1 MTAPAADGS
10 DVVYEPSLGASAMP
24 HPDSEG
30 HVAWIAGLG
39 YRLDD
44 LPLLV
49 AFLQRAAQAAN
60 EAAAHRKATP

>member
-1 MTAPAADGS
+1 MTGPAADGS
-10 DVVYEPSLGASAMP
+10 DVVYDARLGATSMP
-24 HPDSEG
+24 HPDTEG

-49 AFLQRAAQAAN
+49 AFLQRAHADAS

>member
-1 MTAPAADGS
+1 MTGPAADGS
-10 DVVYEPSLGASAMP
+10 DVVYDARIGASSRP
-24 HPDSEG
+24 HPDPDG

-49 AFLQRAAQAAN
+49 RFLQAAHQAGS
-60 EAAAHRKATP
+60 EAAAHQEPQP